1 MLTCSLCPTPPSC
14 LFRQRYYYFGSVLQL
29 QTLLLVVVEV
39 FGRAMPVYQQALL
52 LLAVLLAV
60 ALANSTTSPRRFVLL
75 TRSEF
80 GSLGV
85 LSLTITLGLFFAVKA
100 NDATS
105 RIDQQVRYCTVRYG
119 TP

>member
-1 MLTCSLCPTPPSC
+1 MLPCSLPYHRPLAP
-14 LFRQRYYYFGSVLQL
+14 LRQRYYYFGSVLQL

-105 RIDQQVRYCTVRYG
+105 RIDQQVRYGTVHG
-119 TP
+119 